1 MCKSD
6 ILERM
11 AEDNGSVHTVLL
23 ILLIFRTYDI
33 LETTRFEGGLT
44 LFLFRVAQFVL

>member
-11 AEDNGSVHTVLL
+11 AEDNESVHTVLL